1 MRFRTSLPAAY
12 LLAFALVACGE
23 LPQPFA
29 TDASELNP
37 ADSLQPI
44 DAAGIVVTV
53 EGGAAADAAALASA
67 IAQALREREVPAT
80 TSAGNEGSLS
90 LVAEVTDA
98 GGVLAAR
105 WSLSG
110 PDDAAMGGFEQRL
123 TPAEIGDQ
131 RALALRA
138 SEAAAAVIGLLG
150 DAARGNQTTE
160 PPVFVVL
167 PVAGAPGDGPVA
179 LMKAMEMALASGGA
193 RLAEEP
199 GPGVF
204 VVSGEVSVTEDSAES
219 QRLAVL
225 WEVHD
230 PEGKRLGTVAQENSV
245 PTGRLEG
252 RWGSLAAAIASG
264 GADGVRNL
272 VRRTADTP

>member
-44 DAAGIVVTV
+44 DAAGIVVIV